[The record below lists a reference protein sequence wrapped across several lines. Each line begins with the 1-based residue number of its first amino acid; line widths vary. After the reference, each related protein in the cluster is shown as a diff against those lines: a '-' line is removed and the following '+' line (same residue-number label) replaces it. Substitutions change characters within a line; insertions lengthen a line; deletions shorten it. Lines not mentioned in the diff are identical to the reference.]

1 MAFSAWPEPIAQHL
15 SAQWQRLEEAF
26 EEAPDSLA
34 LLNSLQDGT
43 REQLE
48 KVIVASDYVV
58 DQWVRW
64 PALFLQLL
72 NDETLSRSFSSGEL
86 REHLKTRLED
96 ISNDTELDRCLR
108 EFRREQMIRI
118 IWRDICRLADF
129 AEVTKDLS
137 DLADACIAEATNCH
151 AQWMAPTWGT
161 PCYKDTDTPMPL
173 VVLGMGK
180 LGAFELNLSSDI
192 DLIFCF
198 PHEGETKGGS
208 RAIAH
213 RDFFARLGQRII
225 KSLDQLTAD
234 GFVFRVDMRL
244 RPYGSAGALAL
255 SFDAMETYY
264 EEQGRE
270 WERYAMIK
278 ARPIGDD
285 NGEGDRLLSDLR
297 PFMYR
302 RYIDFGVIES
312 LREMKA
318 LINRE
323 VMRKGAVDN
332 VKTGSGGIREVEF
345 IVQAF
350 QLIRGGQDKEL
361 QERSL
366 LKVLQL
372 LVELELF
379 PAEGAK
385 ELREAYIF
393 LRDCEH
399 RIQAQADRQTQ
410 EIPDD
415 EENRLRLAQ
424 SMGFSDWESFAS
436 ALDHQRYQVRKH
448 FENVVAPPQQEA
460 EDAEDNEDAQS
471 LWLDKME
478 EHEAADNLLQLGFKD
493 DELQT
498 AWAII
503 RDLKEDK
510 TVIHLQAISRQRLDK
525 LMPLVLIACGEQEQ
539 SLVALERVVPLVN
552 SILRRSAYMSLLVEN
567 PQALDRLAS
576 LSCASPWVAE
586 VMALYPVLLDELIDP
601 NSLFSPPPVSELKNE
616 LRQLM
621 LRIPEDDFEQ
631 QMECLRQFKK
641 VHLLRVAASE
651 ITGTLSVMN
660 VSDYLTWV
668 AETILQEVLELAW
681 KHMVD
686 RYGQP
691 TKEDGTPC
699 DPDFIIVAYGKM
711 GGIELSYS
719 SDLDLVFVHDAASTK
734 STTGDRSIDN
744 NVFFTRLGQRIIHI
758 LTTRTAS
765 GMLYE
770 TDMRLRPSGNA
781 GLLVASLKA
790 FEQYQLEKAWT
801 WEKQAL
807 VRARVVAGCPKLAEA
822 FGESRAKVLSE
833 ERDPDQLA
841 QEVIE
846 MRHKMLGHLSTL
858 KKTDLDEADMAPDQI
873 FHLKQD
879 PGGIVDIE
887 FLTQYLVLCHSRQHP
902 ELLQYPDN
910 MRILE
915 SIEAVGLLTPEEVET
930 LSQAYLAYRSET
942 HIQALQ
948 NVEGKVPGDQ
958 FAAERRAVRQIWHKV
973 LPEKMTT
980 SAKQ

>member
-1 MAFSAWPEPIAQHL
+1 MAFSAWPESVSNHL
-15 SAQWQRLEEAF
+15 HHQWQRLEEAF
-26 EEAPDSLA
+26 VAAPSALASLNM
-34 LLNSLQDGT
+34 LSDEIRQHVE
-43 REQLE
+43 R
-48 KVIVASDYVV
+48 VIVASDYVL

-64 PALFLQLL
+64 PGLFEQMLDDGTFARAYQP
-72 NDETLSRSFSSGEL
+72 GEL
-86 REHLKTRLED
+86 RKKLQQRLQGVA
-96 ISNDTELDRCLR
+96 NDTDLDKRLR

-118 IWRDICRLADF
+118 IWRDVCRLAEF
-129 AEVTKDLS
+129 VEVTQDLS
-137 DLADACIAEATNCH
+137 DMADACIAETMNLH
-151 AQWMAPTWGT
+151 YQWMTPTWGT
-161 PCYKDTDTPMPL
+161 PCYKNTDKPMPL

-198 PHEGETKGGS
+198 PHEGETQGGS
-208 RAIAH
+208 RSLGH
-213 RDFFARLGQRII
+213 RDFFTRLGQRII
-225 KSLDQLTAD
+225 KSLDKVTAD

-244 RPYGSAGALAL
+244 RPYGSVGALAL

-285 NGEGDRLLSDLR
+285 QGEGERLLQDLR
-297 PFMYR
+297 PFIYR

-323 VMRKGAVDN
+323 VMRKGAVEN

-345 IVQAF
+345 IAQVF
-350 QLIRGGQDKEL
+350 QLIRGGQDREL

-366 LKVLQL
+366 LKVLQC
-372 LVELELF
+372 LVSLELL
-379 PAEGAK
+379 PAAAAE

-410 EIPDD
+410 ALPDG
-415 EENRLRLAQ
+415 ELNRLRLAL
-424 SMGFSDWESFAS
+424 SMGYENWDAFAV
-436 ALDHQRYQVRKH
+436 ALDHQRHQVRKH
-448 FENVVAPPQQEA
+448 FENVVAPPSQEA
-460 EDAEDNEDAQS
+460 EDAEDNDDARS
-471 LWLDKME
+471 LWLDKMAQE
-478 EHEAADNLLQLGFKD
+478 EGFDTLRQLGFKE
-493 DELQT
+493 DELAT

-503 RDLKEDK
+503 TDLREDK
-510 TVIHLQAISRQRLDK
+510 TVLHLQAVPRQRLDK
-525 LMPLVLIACGEQEQ
+525 LMPLVIMACAEQDN
-539 SLVALERVVPLVN
+539 SLMALERVVPLVN
-552 SILRRSAYMSLLVEN
+552 AILRRSAYMSLLVEN
-567 PQALDRLAS
+567 PQALERLAS
-576 LSCASPWVAE
+576 LSCASAWVAE
-586 VMALYPVLLDELIDP
+586 LMALYPVLLDELIDP
-601 NSLFSPPPVSELKNE
+601 NSLFSPPPLTELKNE

-651 ITGTLSVMN
+651 ITGTLSVMK

-681 KHMVD
+681 RQMTE
-686 RYGQP
+686 RYGVP
-691 TKEDGTPC
+691 TKDDGSPC
-699 DPDFIIVAYGKM
+699 NPDFIIVAYGKM

-719 SDLDLVFVHDAASTK
+719 SDLDLVFIHNASSTR

-758 LTTRTAS
+758 LATRTHS

-770 TDMRLRPSGNA
+770 TDMRLRPSGNS

-790 FEQYQLEKAWT
+790 FEQYQYEKAWT

-807 VRARVVAGCPKLAEA
+807 VRARVVTGCEQLAQQFRA
-822 FGESRAKVLSE
+822 SRARVLSE
-833 ERDPDQLA
+833 PRDPQRLA
-841 QEVIE
+841 REVIE
-846 MRHKMLGHLSTL
+846 MRHKMLDHLSTL
-858 KKTDLDEADMAPDQI
+858 KKHDLEEADLDPEQT

-887 FLTQYLVLCHSRQHP
+887 FLAQYMVLRHGQQHP
-902 ELLQYPDN
+902 ALLEYPDN
-910 MRILE
+910 VRILE
-915 SIEAVGLLTPEEVET
+915 AIQDAGLLSAEEADILT
-930 LSQAYLAYRSET
+930 RAYLAYRSET
-942 HIQALQ
+942 HVQALQ
-948 NVEGKVPGDQ
+948 NGANKVPGDR
-958 FAAERRAVRQIWHKV
+958 FAAERRAVRQIWYKV
-973 LPEKMTT
+973 LPEMT
-980 SAKQ
+980 SSDKQ

>member
-1 MAFSAWPEPIAQHL
+1 MALPPWPEPIAQHL
-15 SAQWQRLEEAF
+15 TTQWQRLEEAF
-26 EEAPDSLA
+26 AGAPDSLKRLEGLA
-34 LLNSLQDGT
+34 PDT

-58 DQWVRW
+58 DQWVRR
-64 PALFLQLL
+64 PHLFT
-72 NDETLSRSFSSGEL
+72 ETLEDPTLQQNFESGEIRRQL
-86 REHLKTRLED
+86 QQTLAD
-96 ISNDTELDRCLR
+96 VANDTDLDKRLR
-108 EFRREQMIRI
+108 EFRRTQMIRI

-129 AEVTKDLS
+129 EEVTRDLS
-137 DLADACIAEATNCH
+137 ELADACIAETTNRH
-151 AQWMAPTWGT
+151 YEWMAPTWGT
-161 PCYKDTDTPMPL
+161 PCYQGTDQPMPM
-173 VVLGMGK
+173 VILGMGK
-180 LGAFELNLSSDI
+180 LGAWELNLSSDI

-208 RAIAH
+208 RALSH

-225 KSLDQLTAD
+225 KSLDKVNAD

-285 NGEGDRLLSDLR
+285 NGEGSKLLAYLR
-297 PFMYR
+297 PFVYR

-323 VMRKGAVDN
+323 VMRKGTHDN

-345 IVQAF
+345 VVQAF
-350 QLIRGGQDKEL
+350 QLIRGGQDKQL

-366 LKVLQL
+366 LTVLQL
-372 LVELELF
+372 LTELELF
-379 PAEGAK
+379 PAEAAR

-410 EIPDD
+410 TLPDD
-415 EENRLRLAQ
+415 ELDRLRLAVT
-424 SMGFSDWESFAS
+424 MGFANWESFS
-436 ALDHQRYQVRKH
+436 AELDRQRHQVRHH
-448 FENVVAPPQQEA
+448 FEAIVAPPEQDADEA
-460 EDAEDNEDAQS
+460 EDNADAQM
-471 LWLDKME
+471 LWLHRIKDE
-478 EHEAADNLLQLGFKD
+478 EGHETLLELGFGE
-493 DELQT
+493 DELER
-498 AWAII
+498 AWTII

-510 TVIHLQAISRQRLDK
+510 TVLHLQAISRQRLDK
-525 LMPLVLIACGEQEQ
+525 LMPLVILACAEQEH
-539 SLVALERVVPLVN
+539 SLVALERVVPLVEA
-552 SILRRSAYMSLLVEN
+552 ILRRSAYMSLLVEN

-576 LSCASPWVAE
+576 LSSASPWVAE

-601 NSLFSPPPVSELKNE
+601 DSLFSPPPVSELKNE

-651 ITGTLSVMN
+651 ITGSLSVMK

-668 AETILQEVLELAW
+668 AETVIQEVFTLAW
-681 KHMVD
+681 KQMVD
-686 RYGQP
+686 RYGKP
-691 TKEDGTPC
+691 TREDGSPC
-699 DPDFIIVAYGKM
+699 DPDFIVVAYGKM

-719 SDLDLVFVHDAASTK
+719 SDLDLVFIHNADAAR
-734 STTGDRSIDN
+734 STTGERSIDN

-758 LTTRTAS
+758 LSTRTAS

-807 VRARVVAGCPKLAEA
+807 VRARVVAGCPQLAEA
-822 FGESRAKVLSE
+822 FDTSRARILSE
-833 ERDPDQLA
+833 ERDPDQL
-841 QEVIE
+841 VRDVLE
-846 MRHKMLGHLSTL
+846 MRHKMLDHLSTY
-858 KKTDLDEADMAPDQI
+858 KKRDLEEADLVAERE
-873 FHLKQD
+873 FHIKQD
-879 PGGIVDIE
+879 PGGMVDIE
-887 FLTQYLVLCHSRQHP
+887 FITQYLVLRYSAEHP
-902 ELLQYPDN
+902 SLLEYPDN

-915 SIEAVGLLTPEEVET
+915 SIQAVGLLSPEDVET
-930 LSQAYLAYRSET
+930 LSQAYLSYRSET
-942 HIQALQ
+942 HVQALQ
-948 NVEGKVPGDQ
+948 NQEGKVTGDL
-958 FAAERRAVRQIWHKV
+958 FAEERRAVRQIWHRL
-973 LPEKMTT
+973 LPEMTN
-980 SAKQ
+980 SEKE

>member
-1 MAFSAWPEPIAQHL
+1 MAFSAWPESVAKHL
-15 SAQWQRLEEAF
+15 AHQWQRLEESFANHPS
-26 EEAPDSLA
+26 AQACLGDISA
-34 LLNSLQDGT
+34 DIRQ
-43 REQLE
+43 QME
-48 KVIVASDYVV
+48 KVIVASDYVL

-64 PALFLQLL
+64 PELIEQML
-72 NDETLSRSFSSGEL
+72 NDETLTRCYESGEL
-86 REHLKTRLED
+86 RQKLQNCLQGVT
-96 ISNDTELDRCLR
+96 NDADLDKRLR
-108 EFRREQMIRI
+108 EFRREQMVRI

-129 AEVTKDLS
+129 VEVTKDLS
-137 DLADACIAEATNCH
+137 DLADACIAETIH
-151 AQWMAPTWGT
+151 WHYQWMVPTWGT
-161 PCYKDTDTPMPL
+161 PCYKGSDQPMPL

-198 PHEGETKGGS
+198 PYEGETQGGS
-208 RAIAH
+208 RSIAH

-225 KSLDQLTAD
+225 KSLDKVTAD

-285 NGEGDRLLSDLR
+285 KGEGERLLQDLR
-297 PFMYR
+297 PFIYR

-323 VMRKGAVDN
+323 VMRKGAVEN

-345 IVQAF
+345 IAQVF
-350 QLIRGGQDKEL
+350 QLIRGGQDREL

-372 LVELELF
+372 LVELQLLPTE
-379 PAEGAK
+379 ASA

-410 EIPDD
+410 ALPDG
-415 EENRLRLAQ
+415 ELNRLRLAL
-424 SMGFSDWESFAS
+424 SMEYDSWESFA
-436 ALDHQRYQVRKH
+436 AVLDHQRHQVRKH
-448 FENVVAPPQQEA
+448 FENVVAPPRQEA
-460 EDAEDNEDAQS
+460 EDAEDNDDARS
-471 LWLDKME
+471 LWLDKMSAE
-478 EHEAADNLLQLGFKD
+478 EAHENLRQLGFKE
-493 DELQT
+493 DELST
-498 AWAII
+498 AWAILT
-503 RDLKEDK
+503 DLKEDK
-510 TVIHLQAISRQRLDK
+510 TVLHLQAVPRQRLDK
-525 LMPLVLIACGEQEQ
+525 LIPLVIMACADQDN
-539 SLVALERVVPLVN
+539 SLMALERVVPLVN

-576 LSCASPWVAE
+576 LSCASAWVAE
-586 VMALYPVLLDELIDP
+586 LMALYPVLLDELIDP
-601 NSLFSPPPVSELKNE
+601 NSLFSPPPVAELKNE

-651 ITGTLSVMN
+651 ITGTLPVMK

-668 AETILQEVLELAW
+668 AETILQEVLALAW
-681 KHMVD
+681 RQMLE
-686 RYGQP
+686 RYGTP

-719 SDLDLVFVHDAASTK
+719 SDLDLVFIHNASSTQ
-734 STTGDRSIDN
+734 STTGERSIDN

-758 LTTRTAS
+758 LSTRTHS

-770 TDMRLRPSGNA
+770 TDMRLRPSGNS

-790 FEQYQLEKAWT
+790 FENYQFEKAWT

-807 VRARVVAGCPKLAEA
+807 VRARVVAGCEQLAEA
-822 FGESRAKVLSE
+822 FRQSRAAVLCE
-833 ERDPDQLA
+833 ARDPDQLA
-841 QEVIE
+841 QEVID
-846 MRHKMLGHLSTL
+846 MRHKMLDHLSTL
-858 KKTDLDEADMAPDQI
+858 KKHDLDDGDLTPEHT

-887 FLTQYLVLCHSRQHP
+887 FLAQYLVLRHGQQYP
-902 ELLQYPDN
+902 ALLEYPDN
-910 MRILE
+910 VRILE
-915 SIEAVGLLTPEEVET
+915 SIQNASLLSPEEVET
-930 LSQAYLAYRSET
+930 LTQAYLTYRSET
-942 HIQALQ
+942 HVQALQ
-948 NVEGKVPGDQ
+948 NGDNKVSGDR
-958 FAAERRAVRQIWHKV
+958 FAGERRAVRQIWHKV
-973 LPEKMTT
+973 LPEMTI
-980 SAKQ
+980 SGKQ

>member
-1 MAFSAWPEPIAQHL
+1 MAFSEWPAPVTEHL
-15 SAQWQRLEEAF
+15 EKQWQRLEEAF
-26 EEAPDSLA
+26 ADHAPSLEKLNA
-34 LLNSLQDGT
+34 LTGEDRQ
-43 REQLE
+43 QLE

-58 DQWVRW
+58 DQWVRR
-64 PALFLQLL
+64 PALFP
-72 NDETLSRSFSSGEL
+72 ETLEQNPLHHRYQPGEL
-86 REHLKTRLED
+86 RKRLQEKLQD
-96 ISNDTELDRCLR
+96 VANDNDLDKCLR
-108 EFRREQMIRI
+108 EFRRDQMIRV
-118 IWRDICRLADF
+118 IWRDVCRLAGF
-129 AEVTKDLS
+129 EEVTQDLS
-137 DLADACIAEATNCH
+137 DLADACIAETTNIH
-151 AQWMAPTWGT
+151 YQWMAPTWGT
-161 PCYKDTDTPMPL
+161 PYYKDSDKPMPL

-180 LGAFELNLSSDI
+180 LGAYELNLSSDI
-192 DLIFCF
+192 DLMFCF
-198 PHEGETKGGS
+198 PHEGETRGGS

-225 KSLDQLTAD
+225 KSLDKVDAN

-285 NGEGDRLLSDLR
+285 QGEGESLLKDLR
-297 PFMYR
+297 PFVYR

-323 VMRKGAVDN
+323 VMRKGAEDN

-350 QLIRGGQDKEL
+350 QLIRGGQDKQL

-366 LKVLQL
+366 LKVLKL

-379 PAEGAK
+379 PAEAAT

-410 EIPDD
+410 ELPDD
-415 EENRLRLAQ
+415 PLPRLRLAA
-424 SMGFSDWESFAS
+424 SMGYDSWEAFSAE
-436 ALDHQRYQVRKH
+436 LDKQRHRVRKH
-448 FENVVAPPQQEA
+448 FEAVVAPPEQDGEEA
-460 EDAEDNEDAQS
+460 EDNAEAQM
-471 LWLDKME
+471 LWLDNIGNDE
-478 EHEAADNLLQLGFKD
+478 AHETLQELGFGEA
-493 DELQT
+493 ELTT

-510 TVIHLQAISRQRLDK
+510 TVLHLQAIPRQRLDK
-525 LMPLVLIACGEQEQ
+525 LMPLVIVACAEQDN
-539 SLVALERVVPLVN
+539 SLVALERVVPLVEA
-552 SILRRSAYMSLLVEN
+552 ILRRSAYMSLLVEN

-601 NSLFSPPPVSELKNE
+601 NSLFSPPPVSELRNE

-651 ITGTLSVMN
+651 ITGSLHVMK

-681 KHMVD
+681 RQMVE
-686 RYGQP
+686 RYGKP
-691 TKEDGTPC
+691 TKEDGSPC
-699 DPDFIIVAYGKM
+699 NPDFIIVAYGKM

-719 SDLDLVFVHDAASTK
+719 SDLDLVFVHNAASTK
-734 STTGDRSIDN
+734 STTGERSIDN

-758 LTTRTAS
+758 LSTRTAS

-770 TDMRLRPSGNA
+770 TDMRLRPSGNS

-790 FEQYQLEKAWT
+790 FEQYQKEKAWT

-807 VRARVVAGCPKLAEA
+807 VRARVVAGCPELAQAFQASRARVLAE
-822 FGESRAKVLSE
+822 S
-833 ERDPDQLA
+833 RDPDQLA
-841 QEVIE
+841 KEVIE
-846 MRHKMLGHLSTL
+846 MRHKMLDHLSTYKKRDLEASDL
-858 KKTDLDEADMAPDQI
+858 KAGRE
-873 FHLKQD
+873 FHIKQD
-879 PGGIVDIE
+879 PGGMVDIE
-887 FLTQYLVLCHSRQHP
+887 FITQYLVLRYASDYP
-902 ELLQYPDN
+902 VLLEYPDN

-915 SIEAVGLLTPEEVET
+915 SIQEVGLLSPEQVDT
-930 LSQAYLAYRSET
+930 LSRAYLSYRSET
-942 HIQALQ
+942 HVQALQ
-948 NVEGKVPGDQ
+948 NQDGKVAGDV
-958 FAAERRAVRQIWHKV
+958 FVEERRAVRQIWHKL
-973 LPEKMTT
+973 LPEMTN
-980 SAKQ
+980 SEKE